1 MIASGVVCIFNCFLI
16 GEIREHKL
24 SEHFIP
30 VTTAELVS
38 AEMSDY
44 RLSSCGWICHL
55 SNKDL
60 CDTFNPDV
68 LIVSI
73 SWLTYLS
80 IMTGS
85 DGVSFLFPQDFFSQH
100 RLEIKRWFFLFIIH
114 RWRDSWNIDKGKL
127 HLAGYK
133 MCLMRFEWTSLEWP
147 SNKSNKRLAKKLMGN
162 ISCCWGGKVYWS

>member
-1 MIASGVVCIFNCFLI
+1 MSNYKLRTKFHYVVVSPRQNGTLI
-16 GEIREHKL
+16 MGPFH
-24 SEHFIP
+24 
-30 VTTAELVS
+30 
-38 AEMSDY
+38 
-44 RLSSCGWICHL
+44 
-55 SNKDL
+55 DL
-60 CDTFNPDV
+60 P
-68 LIVSI
+68 
-73 SWLTYLS
+73 WPMTYLS
-80 IMTGS
+80 IITGS

-100 RLEIKRWFFLFIIH
+100 RLEIQRWFFLFIIH